1 MCRSH
6 WEEQSVP
13 HRMTSMCPFL
23 AARCRGDTPL
33 GSEGLGSIM
42 AAHMLLL
49 SRSWTTWLTE
59 IQTWTRK
66 NVVVQ
71 SINPTHR
78 FHFICLCYVMLRLVR
93 DFLATMSRPPSGSI
107 LILELNRKVQF
118 YCFSLFYIFVLYK
131 MCYNK
136 SLDQYLYIIICI
148 KHLHLQ
154 QKKSK
159 SYGIKWY

>member
-66 NVVVQ
+66 NVVVK

-78 FHFICLCYVMLRLVR
+78 FHFITLCYVWWET
-93 DFLATMSRPPSGSI
+93 FWPPSGSI

-118 YCFSLFYIFVLYK
+118 YWFSLFYIFVLYK

-159 SYGIKWY
+159 LYGIKWY